1 MTAEEKEAADDLEW
15 RTLEKNELSEDLIR
29 QVREKNIHD
38 FLRNDSLPR
47 RRVHNNSIDEM
58 KYVTFQ
64 MLDEANKIL
73 DRELEES
80 T

>member
-1 MTAEEKEAADDLEW
+1 MVQIDET
-15 RTLEKNELSEDLIR
+15 
-29 QVREKNIHD
+29 QVKD
-38 FLRNDSLPR
+38 KLQQT
-47 RRVHNNSIDEM
+47 SIDEM